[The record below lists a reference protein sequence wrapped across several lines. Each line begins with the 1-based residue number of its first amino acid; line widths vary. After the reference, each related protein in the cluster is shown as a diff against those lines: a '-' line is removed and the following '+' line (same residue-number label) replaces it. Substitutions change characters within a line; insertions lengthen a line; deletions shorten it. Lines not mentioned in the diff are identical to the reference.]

1 MSRRNLFPLN
11 PKRATWL
18 DTGGNALRVATGPP
32 GWRCATH
39 AASLLSF
46 GMSWHQADGI
56 SASWSVDATV
66 SAARSASPT
75 GFSAAILIESAS
87 GISWGLARMATICR
101 CFGTL
106 FDIRVRGCIGSTSS
120 IKEAAAPGASP
131 NGWFWRRHDLRA
143 CCEHTNTR
151 LAGRSMPRH
160 KLASAPASLA
170 AEITG
175 IESLKT
181 CPLRERS
188 TGGLPARTTS
198 TAADGAQ
205 LCGAGRDA
213 ARGRGGCA
221 LLAAGAHGGFW

>member
-1 MSRRNLFPLN
+1 
-11 PKRATWL
+11 
-18 DTGGNALRVATGPP
+18 
-32 GWRCATH
+32 
-39 AASLLSF
+39 
-46 GMSWHQADGI
+46 MSWRRADGTNASCVGRA
-56 SASWSVDATV
+56 SASAL
-66 SAARSASPT
+66 RSASHT

-120 IKEAAAPGASP
+120 IRGAAAPGASP

-198 TAADGAQ
+198 TAS
-205 LCGAGRDA
+205 CSS
-213 ARGRGGCA
+213 
-221 LLAAGAHGGFW
+221 LLRSQA